1 MKQERFGEDMQR
13 WKRLGTVVALGLI
26 VVLALVGCTDQSQE
40 GNGAT
45 TSETSEPSRSRSGS
59 TLDEI
64 LERGTIRV
72 GTTGDFYMS
81 FIDPDTNER
90 RGHDIDLVTKLAE
103 DMGVEVEWVPTDW
116 ANLLSGIAAGKYD
129 ITTGASYNMG
139 RAKTA
144 GYTLPVINVGTVPL
158 VRAED
163 QDRFTAW
170 DQINQPE
177 VITAARLGTV
187 FEDQARQLVP
197 DSDLRLIS
205 QPATEYQE
213 VLSGKADVAITSL
226 FDAANLVGQFPE
238 LAIASVTPAAR
249 NAIGL
254 LTPRDDQELI
264 NYINVWIRMQE
275 RNGYLDELRAK
286 WNLSQ

>member
-1 MKQERFGEDMQR
+1 MKTFGAR
-13 WKRLGTVVALGLI
+13 AFAGV
-26 VVLALVGCTDQSQE
+26 VVLAVLTIAGCGSPAGGGDADA
-40 GNGAT
+40 NGSAAGST
-45 TSETSEPSRSRSGS
+45 AESSSRGSGS
-59 TLDEI
+59 ALDEI

-81 FIDPDTNER
+81 FIDPETNER
-90 RGHDIDLVTKLAE
+90 RGYDVDLVKKLAA
-103 DMGVEVEWVPTDW
+103 DMGVEVEWVATDW

-158 VRAED
+158 VRRED
-163 QDRFTAW
+163 RARFESW
-170 DQINQPE
+170 ESINQPE
-177 VITAARLGTV
+177 VVTAARLGTV
-187 FEDQARQLVP
+187 FEDQARALVP
-197 DSDLRLIS
+197 DSELKLIS

-226 FDAANLVGQFPE
+226 FDAANLVGQYE
-238 LAIASVTPAAR
+238 QLAIADVTPAAR

-254 LTPRDDQELI
+254 LAPRDDQELI
-264 NYINVWIRMQE
+264 NYLNVWITMQD
-275 RNGYLDELRAK
+275 RNGYLDELRAT